1 MAKTQ
6 LYELNWIED
15 LLPDGCIKKHM
26 FGEFAYYFENKLVL
40 CLFEDAQTKSYKN
53 LKFDFA
59 IWNGCLFPC
68 DRENHDAIFKKFP
81 FLINHP
87 VLPKWLYLPQQSED
101 FESLVEII
109 LKEIRRRS
117 PLFGTVP
124 KTKKKPPQKKATKK
138 RVRINTKKPRM
149 FL

>member
-6 LYELNWIED
+6 LHELNWIED
-15 LLPDGCIKKHM
+15 LLPEGCIKKHM
-26 FGEFAYYFENKLVL
+26 FGGFAYYFENKLVL
-40 CLFEDAQTKSYKN
+40 CLFEDAKTKSYKN

-68 DRENHDAIFKKFP
+68 DRENHDAIFKKYP

-101 FESLVEII
+101 FESQVEII

-124 KTKKKPPQKKATKK
+124 KTKKKSSKKQIAVKKA
-138 RVRINTKKPRM
+138 RINTKKPRI